1 MSSVKRIRRT
11 SIRLAPGRSSAKR
24 PARTDAASSSHTKR
38 AGDGAARA
46 RSVPVHAARGNVAV
60 ARQAPGPERAAADGV
75 LAPYA
80 MHPGQTRGRRHFE
93 REHPFRTPFQRDR
106 DRIIHSRAFRRLEY
120 KTQVFLNH
128 EGDHFRTRL
137 THSIEVS
144 QVGRT
149 VARAL
154 GLNAD
159 LVEALSL
166 SHDLGHTPFG
176 HLGEE
181 VLDDLM
187 RGHGGYNHN
196 RQSLRIV
203 EWLEDR
209 YPEWPG
215 LNLTYEVRE
224 GIAKHSGPIDVKK
237 APEFAEYGPRESPP
251 LEAQMIDIVDEIG
264 YNHHDID
271 DGVRS
276 GLLPPEALAGDVPLF
291 GEAWRRAVK
300 KYPRATPRQHL
311 AVALTGMIDTLVTDL
326 VESSRRRIRSA
337 GVKDLAGVRAT
348 KEWLIGLSPGMAKRN
363 AALKACLMERLYTHH
378 RIERVKDKSRRILR
392 SLFERYMENPRLLG
406 ERALARVGKE
416 GKERVICD
424 YVAGMTDRFAIDEY
438 RRLFSPDVLP

>member
-1 MSSVKRIRRT
+1 MP
-11 SIRLAPGRSSAKR
+11 ASAT
-24 PARTDAASSSHTKR
+24 A
-38 AGDGAARA
+38 
-46 RSVPVHAARGNVAV
+46 
-60 ARQAPGPERAAADGV
+60 
-75 LAPYA
+75 
-80 MHPGQTRGRRHFE
+80 GRRWRE
-93 REHPFRTPFQRDR
+93 REHPFRSPFQRDR

-120 KTQVFLNH
+120 KTQVFVNH

-154 GLNAD
+154 ALNQD

-181 VLDDLM
+181 VLHLLM
-187 RGHGGYNHN
+187 QKHGGFNHN

-224 GIAKHSGPIDVKK
+224 GIAKHSGPINLRL
-237 APEFAEYGPRESPP
+237 APEFAEYGPTVAPP

-264 YNHHDID
+264 YNHHDVD

-276 GLLPPEALAGDVPLF
+276 GLLPAERLAADVPLF
-291 GEAWRRAVK
+291 GEPWSRARRD
-300 KYPRATPRQHL
+300 YPKASERQIL
-311 AVALTGMIDTLVTDL
+311 AVALTAMMDQLVTDL
-326 VESSRRRIRSA
+326 IDTSRDRIRGA
-337 GVKDLAGVRAT
+337 GMRTLGDVRAHP
-348 KEWLIGLSPGMAKRN
+348 KWLMGLSETAAKRN
-363 AALKACLMERLYTHH
+363 AALKRYLHERLYRHH
-378 RIERVKDKSRRILR
+378 KIERMKDKSRRMLKA
-392 SLFERYMENPRLLG
+392 LFERYLDNSGLLP
-406 ERALARVGKE
+406 EAFQARFEKDGR
-416 GKERVICD
+416 ERVICD
-424 YVAGMTDRFAIDEY
+424 YVAGMTDRYALDEY
-438 RRLFSPDVLP
+438 RRLFDPDSKP